1 MDILNKITKIAEDYH
16 AQLVVVSKTYPA
28 ERIQEVYD
36 RGQRIFGENKVQ
48 EILEKKDLLPRD
60 IKWHM
65 IGHLQTNKV
74 KYIVSFIDLIHSVD
88 SEKLLLEI
96 NKQAQKVDRVV
107 DILLQVYVAQEETK
121 FGLVE
126 SELCALAQ
134 KIAEGR
140 FPYIRCKGVMGMASF
155 SEDTIQVRNEFK
167 EIKRLSQVVKDI
179 LQSDEANIISMGMSG
194 DYPIALEEGSN
205 MIRIGSLIFGQRN
218 YS

>member
-1 MDILNKITKIAEDYH
+1 MDILNKITKIAEDNH

-48 EILEKKDLLPRD
+48 EILEKKDLLPSD
-60 IKWHM
+60 IRWHM

-88 SEKLLLEI
+88 SEKLLTEI

-121 FGLVE
+121 FGLDE
-126 SELCALAQ
+126 SELTTLAQ
-134 KIAEGR
+134 KIADGQ
-140 FPYIRCKGVMGMASF
+140 FPHIRCKGVMGMASF
-155 SEDTIQVRNEFK
+155 SDDSTQVRSEFR
-167 EIKRLSQVVKDI
+167 EIKRFSQLVKDI
-179 LQSDEANIISMGMSG
+179 LKSEDANIVSMGMSG
-194 DYPIALEEGSN
+194 DYPMALEEGSN